1 MVLTT
6 HWKSKTSEMDAD
18 DVLVVVLHGVVAVV
32 LVRRKRTMMLATLV
46 VALP

>member
-1 MVLTT
+1 
-6 HWKSKTSEMDAD
+6 MDVD

-32 LVRRKRTMMLATLV
+32 LVRRKRTMLATLA